1 MHTEEVLEEPVFT
14 VVVKLALPVDL
25 VVEVDGVI
33 VEEVQAAV
41 VMVVVIQEVMAGLQ
55 HSLAVVHHMVQAEEV
70 ALVALVVVTV
80 VAQVAQA
87 FLVQ

>member
-1 MHTEEVLEEPVFT
+1 MHTAEELEEPAFM
-14 VVVKLALPVDL
+14 VVVKLALLVDL

-41 VMVVVIQEVMAGLQ
+41 VMVVVIQVVMAGLQ

-70 ALVALVVVTV
+70 VQAEVVEVIVVV
-80 VAQVAQA
+80 QVDQA
-87 FLVQ
+87 LLIL